1 MTAESNSLK
10 TRVAELEE
18 YNKLALSLTAV
29 TGIYETLDEIGAFCK
44 RVCRADKVAIF
55 LRDPSLQDE
64 AHTLVRSVAPGDK
77 AIDHRV
83 NQIVS
88 GWFTGHEGTF
98 RSDDVATTLKIPVGT
113 AQMLNLG
120 AGLAVPLEADGK
132 IIGIINMI
140 NDQGGTTFT
149 GDDERVASAIA
160 PLAAQFIQRAKL
172 HTSLSEDNRR
182 LKNVVKQQ
190 TRALLLGESGK
201 MEEVR
206 KLVSMAAQTASTV
219 LLLGETGTGK
229 EVAAKTIHFE
239 SARAEKPFVTVNCAA
254 IPATLFESELFGHER
269 GSFTGATDAR
279 KGKFELANGGTLF
292 LDEISAMPL
301 DLQAK
306 LLRVLE
312 DRTISRVGASG
323 DMNVDVRVI
332 AASNI
337 DLTRAITKG
346 TFRNDLYYRL
356 NVIPIPLPALCE
368 RKEDIPLLAQRF
380 LEEFS
385 GGSKILDEEALTA
398 LLGMEWKG
406 NVRELKNT
414 VERAWVFVEDRV
426 ITADHIRRMTAAPSP
441 SGSAALKN
449 LIDELLQSKTEGE
462 NILEVLEKEIV
473 GIVLSQTDGNI
484 TQAARLLGI
493 DRKAL
498 SRRFEKHQVDQSE
511 QNPS

>member
-1 MTAESNSLK
+1 MSPESNNLK
-10 TRVAELEE
+10 SRVTELEE

-29 TGIYETLDEIGAFCK
+29 TDIYQTLDAIGEFCK
-44 RVCRADKVAIF
+44 RVCRVDKVAIV
-55 LRDPSLQDE
+55 LHDPSTQED
-64 AHTLVRSVAPGDK
+64 AQTLVRSVTPGDR

-88 GWFTGHEGTF
+88 GWLVGHAGVF
-98 RSDDVATTLKIPVGT
+98 RSEDVAATLRIPDAT
-113 AQMLNLG
+113 ARMLNVG
-120 AGLAVPLEADGK
+120 AGLAIPLEAGGK
-132 IIGIINMI
+132 MIGFVNMI
-140 NDQGGTTFT
+140 HPRGGGSFT
-149 GDDERVASAIA
+149 EDDARVASAIA

-206 KLVSMAAQTASTV
+206 RLVSMAAQTASTV

-239 SARAEKPFVTVNCAA
+239 SARAEKPFVAVNCAA
-254 IPATLFESELFGHER
+254 IPALLFESELFGHER

-292 LDEISAMPL
+292 LDEISAMPV

-312 DRTISRVGASG
+312 DRTISRIGASG
-323 DMNVDVRVI
+323 DMHVDVRVI

-356 NVIPIPLPALCE
+356 NVISIPLPALGE
-368 RKEDIPLLAQRF
+368 RKEDIPLLAKRF

-385 GGSKILDEEALTA
+385 GGSKMFDEEALTA

-414 VERAWVFVEDRV
+414 IERASVFVEDRV
-426 ITADHIRRMTAAPSP
+426 ITADHIRRMTAAPTP
-441 SGSAALKN
+441 SGSAMIKH
-449 LIDELLQSKTEGE
+449 LISELLQSKSDEV
-462 NILEVLEKEIV
+462 NVLETLEKEII
-473 GIVLSQTDGNI
+473 GIVLSQAGGNI
-484 TQAARLLGI
+484 SQAARLLGI
-493 DRKAL
+493 DRKAF
-498 SRRFEKHQVDQSE
+498 SRRIEKHQHDS
-511 QNPS
+511 PSGDN

>member
-1 MTAESNSLK
+1 MAAESDTLR

-29 TGIYETLDEIGAFCK
+29 TDIYQTLDAIGEFCK
-44 RVCRADKVAIF
+44 RVCRVDKVAI
-55 LRDPSLQDE
+55 LLHDPTTEEDAQ
-64 AHTLVRSVAPGDK
+64 TLVRSITPGDK

-83 NQIVS
+83 NQVVS
-88 GWFTGHEGTF
+88 GWFTGHKGTF
-98 RSDDVATTLKIPVGT
+98 RSDDVAATLRIPDAT
-113 AQMLNLG
+113 ARMLNLG
-120 AGLAVPLEADGK
+120 AGLAIPLEAGGK
-132 IIGIINMI
+132 MIGFINMVHAR
-140 NDQGGTTFT
+140 GGATFT
-149 GDDERVASAIA
+149 DDDERVASAIA
-160 PLAAQFIQRAKL
+160 PLASQFIQRAKV

-182 LKNVVKQQ
+182 LKTVVKQQ
-190 TRALLLGESGK
+190 TRSLLLGDSGR

-206 KLVSMAAQTASTV
+206 RLVSKAAQTSSTV

-229 EVAAKTIHFE
+229 EVAAKAIHFE
-239 SARAEKPFVTVNCAA
+239 SARAEKPFVAVNCAA
-254 IPATLFESELFGHER
+254 IPASLFESELFGHER

-306 LLRVLE
+306 LLRALE

-323 DMNVDVRVI
+323 DMHVDVRVI

-337 DLTRAITKG
+337 DLTKALTKG

-356 NVIPIPLPALCE
+356 NVIPILLPALCD

-385 GGSKILDEEALTA
+385 GGAKQFDDSALSV
-398 LLGMEWKG
+398 LQGMEWKG

-414 VERAWVFVEDRV
+414 IERASVFIEDRV
-426 ITADHIRRMTAAPSP
+426 ITAVHIRGMTTAPTP
-441 SGSAALKN
+441 SGSATIRH
-449 LIDELLQSKTEGE
+449 LISELLQSKSEGE
-462 NILEVLEKEIV
+462 NALELIEKEIV
-473 GIVLSQTDGNI
+473 SIVLAQTGGNM

-493 DRKAL
+493 DRKAF
-498 SRRFEKHQVDQSE
+498 SRRLEKHQLGSSSDD
-511 QNPS
+511 N